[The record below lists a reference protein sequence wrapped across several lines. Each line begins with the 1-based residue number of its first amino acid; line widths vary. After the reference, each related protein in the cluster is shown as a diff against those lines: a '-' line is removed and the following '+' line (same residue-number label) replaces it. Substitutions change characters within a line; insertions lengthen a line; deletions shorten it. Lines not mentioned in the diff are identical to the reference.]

1 MSAFNVLPRAQCLL
15 PFIILINNVYSNMD
29 IFTCCHPVSRF
40 RTHSA
45 PVPGLNFSG
54 LQYAPMGPAWVPP
67 VHSAEGRVRQMGC
80 MVPRAAPAEAPLHYG
95 VTELLEVPDF
105 PLLCRHYFLLFI
117 LIINWTSFYYYF
129 KIFFGVL
136 IQEKKPQMTYLLTVW
151 YVYKFKSHHN
161 LIIST
166 WNYFM
171 SFTKWNTSYS
181 VMFRHS

>member
-1 MSAFNVLPRAQCLL
+1 MFTQIWTYLPVATQSAGSELILLLSQALTFLGCSMLPWALLGCLL
-15 PFIILINNVYSNMD
+15 C
-29 IFTCCHPVSRF
+29 T
-40 RTHSA
+40 
-45 PVPGLNFSG
+45 
-54 LQYAPMGPAWVPP
+54 
-67 VHSAEGRVRQMGC
+67 
-80 MVPRAAPAEAPLHYG
+80 VPRAEWGRWAAWFPGLLLPQAPLHYG

-136 IQEKKPQMTYLLTVW
+136 IQEKKPQMTYLLTVR